1 MRAAVLLF
9 LAGSILS
16 GPFAASPTGAAG
28 ADDPFEQVGAWRA
41 APAEGVSLSLS
52 KTDGAVGGALRL
64 DFDFQG
70 HAGWAAARRDLPLE
84 LPATYEIS
92 FSIRGESE
100 SNDLEI
106 KLIDESGE
114 NVWWAVRREFRPGPE
129 WRRIRLKKRHFSFAW
144 GPAGGGEI
152 RRVAAFEVAV
162 TARAGG
168 RGWIALDQL
177 SVVPVPPAP
186 SAWPAPVASAS
197 GSLPG
202 FGPERAVDGAR
213 STAWRSG
220 AGAPASLTV
229 DLGASR
235 EFGGLTIFWE
245 TGKSSAH
252 YIVETSDDGAAW
264 TGARTVSSG
273 NGGRDDL
280 YLPEAESRWIRLRI
294 PAPAGPQGYGIADLL
309 VRPLTWGES
318 PNAFFT
324 AVAAEAPRG
333 MFPRAFSG
341 EQSYWTVVGVSGD
354 TESALISEDGSV
366 EPAAGSFSVEPFVAT
381 GAALSSWADAE
392 TRHSLADGDLPIP
405 RITRMAAGLT
415 LDVTAAAI
423 GKPGSATLQVRY
435 RLRNGGTSRRRA
447 KLYLAVRPFQ
457 VNPPSQF
464 LNRAGGVAPIAS
476 LEWNGRSVIVD
487 GVPRI
492 FPSSAP
498 DAFGAATFEEGSVT
512 EVLATGRIPPSRRV
526 EDPARW
532 ASGAL
537 AFNFDLAA
545 GARGEVSIE
554 LPLHPGPRVPAPP
567 LRSRAAAERLAGI
580 RFAQSARA
588 WRADLDR
595 VVFTGPPAAQEL
607 LRTLRTNLAEILI
620 ERDGPALRPGT
631 RSYARSWIR
640 DGAMMA
646 AALLRMGHPEAV
658 RSYADWFVRYQSDE
672 GRVPCC
678 VDRRGADAVV
688 ENDSHGELIYL
699 IADDW
704 RFTKDAA
711 WLERV
716 FPHVEKAVAWI
727 DRERG
732 RRRTSEYRSG
742 ARQIFFG
749 LLPESISH
757 EGYSAKPVHSYWDD
771 FWALKGLKDAV
782 DLAQALGRHEEATR
796 WAKIRDEF
804 SSDLHASI
812 RRVQETRGIDFVA
825 GSADLADFDATSTTI
840 ALDPAAEQD
849 HLPPAALRG
858 TFERYWSEFVKR
870 RDGNAWEDYTPYE
883 IRNVGAF
890 VRLGWRDRAHELL
903 PFFLAHRRPAGW
915 NGWSEGVGRE
925 ERKVRFIGDMPHAWV
940 GSDFIRSTL
949 DLFAWERES
958 DGALVLAAGIPAVWI
973 EGAGISVRGL
983 RTTRGA
989 LDYSLATEKDG
1000 WRLRVGGGLTLP
1012 AGGFALRPPLSPGR
1026 HTARVNGRRVEFEGG
1041 ELVVRELPADVF
1053 FDR

>member
-1 MRAAVLLF
+1 MKPALLLF
-9 LAGSILS
+9 LVWSALS
-16 GPFAASPTGAAG
+16 GIFAAAPPGP
-28 ADDPFEQVGAWRA
+28 DDPFEQIGAWRA
-41 APAEGVSLSLS
+41 APAEGVSLALS
-52 KTDGAVGGALRL
+52 KTEGAGGGALRL

-70 HAGWAAARRDLPLE
+70 HAGWAAARRELPLE
-84 LPATYEIS
+84 LPGNYEIS

-114 NVWWAVRREFRPGPE
+114 NVWWAVRREFRPGAA
-129 WRRIRLKKRHFSFAW
+129 WRRLRLRKRHFSFAW

-162 TARAGG
+162 TARTGG

-177 SVVPVPPAP
+177 SVVALPPAP

-197 GSLPG
+197 ASLPG
-202 FGPERAVDGAR
+202 FGPERAVDGDR
-213 STAWRSG
+213 STSWRTG

-245 TGKSSAH
+245 AGRSAAR
-252 YIVETSDDGAAW
+252 YTVETSDDGAAW
-264 TGARTVSSG
+264 TGVRTVSSG

-294 PAPAGPQGYGIADLL
+294 PGPSGPQGYGIADLA
-309 VRPLTWGES
+309 VRPLSWGES

-324 AVAAEAPRG
+324 GLAADAPRG
-333 MFPRAFSG
+333 MFPRSFSG

-354 TESALISEDGSV
+354 TESALVSEDGAV
-366 EPAAGSFSVEPFVAT
+366 EPAAGSFSVEPFVSA
-381 GAALSSWADAE
+381 GGALSTWADGE

-405 RITRMAAGLT
+405 RVSRNAAGLT

-423 GKPGSATLQVRY
+423 GRPGSATLQVRY
-435 RLRNGGTSRRRA
+435 RLGNGGAARRRA
-447 KLYLAVRPFQ
+447 TLYLAVRPFQ

-464 LNRAGGVAPIAS
+464 LNRAGGVAPIGT
-476 LEWNGRSVIVD
+476 LEWDGRSVIVD

-492 FPSSAP
+492 FPLSAAT
-498 DAFGAATFEEGSVT
+498 AFGAAAFDEGGVM
-512 EVLATGRIPPSRRV
+512 EFLAAGRLPPSRRV
-526 EDPARW
+526 DDPARW

-537 AFNFDLAA
+537 AFAFDLAA

-554 LPLHPGPRVPAPP
+554 LPLHACPNTRTLR
-567 LRSRAAAERLAGI
+567 LRSRAAAERLAQT
-580 RFAQSARA
+580 RFARSARA
-588 WRADLDR
+588 RRADLDR
-595 VVFTGPPAAQEL
+595 VAFTGPPAAQEL

-658 RSYADWFVRYQSDE
+658 RSYADWFARYQSAE

-699 IADDW
+699 IANDW
-704 RFTKDAA
+704 RFTKDTA
-711 WLERV
+711 WLGTV

-727 DRERG
+727 DRERE
-732 RRRTSEYRSG
+732 RRRTAEYRAG
-742 ARQIFFG
+742 GRQIFFG

-757 EGYSAKPVHSYWDD
+757 EGYSAKPMHSYWDD

-782 DLAQALGRHEEATR
+782 DLAEALGRDGEKARWTR
-796 WAKIRDEF
+796 IRDEF

-812 RRVQETRGIDFVA
+812 RRVRETRGIDFVA
-825 GSADLADFDATSTTI
+825 GSADLGDFDATSTTI

-849 HLPPAALRG
+849 HLPPDALRG

-870 RDGNAWEDYTPYE
+870 RDANTWEDYTPYE

-890 VRLGWRDRAHELL
+890 VRLGWRDRVHELL
-903 PFFLAHRRPAGW
+903 PFFLSHRRPAGW

-958 DGALVLAAGIPAVWI
+958 DGALVLAAGIPAAWL
-973 EGAGISVRGL
+973 EGGQGISVRGL
-983 RTTRGA
+983 RTTHGA
-989 LDYSLATEKDG
+989 LDYSLAAEKDG
-1000 WRLRVGGGLTLP
+1000 WRLRVGGRGLALP
-1012 AGGFALRPPLSPGR
+1012 RGGFALRPPLSPGR
-1026 HTARVNGRRVEFEGG
+1026 HTARAGGRRVEFDGG

-1053 FDR
+1053 FER